1 MSVPNEVDFPGSEYV
16 EGYESV
22 SVDPKDFVGQNVLI
36 LGRGNSAFE
45 TAENI
50 LGVTNFIH
58 MLSRSR
64 VRLSWATHYV
74 GDLRYAK
81 QPLVNSVLPAPSKA
95 SPTPAGLTTP
105 SSESPCTPI
114 QTPFSLMAFS
124 LGPRA
129 INNGLLDTY
138 QLKSLDGLLESD
150 LTDLAIV
157 KDHEG
162 KFHVTLKFFLEE
174 NNQSA
179 EAIPLPQDDNDNF
192 AMRVAYDRVIR
203 CLGWNFDFS
212 IFNK

>member
-1 MSVPNEVDFPGSEYV
+1 M
-16 EGYESV
+16 
-22 SVDPKDFVGQNVLI
+22 DPMDFVGQNVLI

-50 LGVTNFIH
+50 FDVTNFIH

-74 GDLRYAK
+74 GDLRYAT
-81 QPLVNSVLPAPSKA
+81 QLLVCSVLPAPSKA
-95 SPTPAGLTTP
+95 FPDPHWTSHPFVRVSLHPV
-105 SSESPCTPI
+105 
-114 QTPFSLMAFS
+114 QTPFSPLAFP
-124 LGPRA
+124 LAPRA

-150 LTDLAIV
+150 LTNLALV
-157 KDHEG
+157 KDREG
-162 KFHVTLKFFLEE
+162 RFHVTLKYLLEE
-174 NNQSA
+174 TNQTA
-179 EAIPLPQDDNDNF
+179 DAITLPQDDNDNF
-192 AMRVAYDRVIR
+192 AMRDAYDRVIR